1 MILKLDRNLF
11 ALISALTLVACRGD
25 DPGGSSDTNPADT
38 DTSTSSDSDSSTI
51 TTPTTTVD
59 PSTTTTASDS
69 TTGTVEPTTMAPTTD
84 PCADSGGFID
94 CNSSSGGGGEPLPN
108 GSECADD
115 ADCES
120 MNCFKNMLVDLSVCA
135 ECNEDADCVAAG
147 TGTACNL
154 DLATQSIACSDG
166 PNGSTCMSDEACMST
181 HCESVIEVPIPG
193 LIPDTCSECSESAD
207 CMMDDICSPNFD
219 FMAFSGQKK
228 CVAPG
233 SVENN
238 QLCPSNDE
246 GDAACMS
253 GHCTMATI
261 MGIVPVNICGECA
274 SDGDCDQG
282 QTCMPAEASMN
293 GLTGSTC
300 V

>member
-1 MILKLDRNLF
+1 MILKLDRHLF
-11 ALISALTLVACRGD
+11 ALISALTVIACRGD
-25 DPGGSSDTNPADT
+25 DPGTTEGASS
-38 DTSTSSDSDSSTI
+38 TSTTSDSASSTV
-51 TTPTTTVD
+51 TTPTTTD
-59 PSTTTTASDS
+59 ATTTTGTTG
-69 TTGTVEPTTMAPTTD
+69 TTGTVDQTTMAPTTD

-94 CNSSSGGGGEPLPN
+94 CNGTSSGGGEPLPN
-108 GSECADD
+108 GAECGSD

-120 MNCFKNMLVDLSVCA
+120 MNCYKNMLVMLSVCA

-166 PNGSTCMSDEACMST
+166 QNGSTCMSDEACMST
-181 HCESVIEVPIPG
+181 HCDAVIEIPIPG
-193 LIPDTCSECSESAD
+193 LLPDTCGECSVSDD
-207 CMMDDICSPNFD
+207 CPVMDDICSPNFD

-238 QLCPSNDE
+238 QLCPSDEAE

-253 GHCTMATI
+253 GHCTTATL
-261 MGIVPVNICGECA
+261 MGIVPVNICGECDG
-274 SDGDCDQG
+274 DGDCDMG
-282 QTCMPAEASMN
+282 MTCMPAEASMA